1 MELPECNNTH
11 WKSKFIDRLPTLFA
25 ERVRKSLRGDDH
37 SINYDNYTYGKL
49 ISACVQEGLSL
60 CNEIKLNQQIKRH
73 RLTERK
79 QLGEFCEQFAFDIPK
94 QKSKDME
101 DSHKKKKSSKK
112 DYEKWKKKKIE
123 KKLRRAEEGRGDSS
137 KRKKKY
143 WQSFNKSDTC
153 HKCGRYGHYA
163 KDCRVKEKIKN
174 LDIDDNLKDSLH
186 KIMLNSDSE
195 SGSAYSS
202 REYSSTSEDLKAL
215 QQEEYLTS
223 KMNARHIYEQF
234 KELSLNVIDND
245 KVIEL
250 LQNIKDP
257 EIRTQ
262 IIDKISDSMEKE
274 HITEKDYIPKEIP
287 TKEGSYTMAEVK
299 NLLLERRKMTSSPTT
314 ISDLKEE
321 INNLKEDI
329 TRLKEKNVIIEN
341 LNDKA
346 SESSSSME
354 EENDSLDFI
363 KNIYLKNDKTDF
375 LYSLKAF
382 TSQKMINDLT
392 AKLLV
397 SKNNQVSFIKQEINN
412 IEVNHILQNPKL
424 QEKIAILRNQF
435 SIDICGDHPNAFWNR
450 KKHSIASSSSSGM
463 NIDHPMYK
471 EFMDFMKSTEKL
483 DNNPPSYSSILIDDE
498 NIEVFDLNDKKEVIL
513 LLEES
518 DLKWRNESWQIMARY
533 LDTVSYTAT
542 VYKYRMHYEMI
553 LSSTGCE
560 FQHFYPANTKKVYNF
575 SKLIIKRIIASEEWG
590 MSTLKE
596 LDYIHSDQKVAVKY
610 NYWDYMEGFNKVL
623 LYENVNRKHSWFI
636 KKCSNIFD
644 RYVPNWFCKWW
655 TLYGPSIK
663 ILPES
668 YKKLYL
674 EWVDISPK
682 IIKMQEENI
691 FFEGISVMYFFMEF
705 SIPWIMKWSI
715 EVHNTLEGFSCLQ
728 RTKNPEGKLHGQE
741 IIDLINVTIS
751 KYYNTA
757 HTGPQAMEDS
767 SPFKRIT
774 RKLQMKKGLISKSE
788 AIAIYMEEVKKDLM
802 KNLDFEIKDDIS
814 MISASHT
821 NEEEDACIA
830 GEGQDVD
837 DEEEDL
843 ETILKRY

>member
-1 MELPECNNTH
+1 MFYYPRPTPQDVLLEEHEHIITNSYNGKEIYEWNIDGYIDRQIFTTVHRMLMYSTICKTNKNSDKTIADMITAGFTGQLKGWWDNYLNQTQRDTILMAVKQEGDQLTQNAVYTLVLNIIEHFSGRWSDNSETIRTLLQNLRCKSLTSFRYYKDVFLCRVMELPECNSTH
-11 WKSKFIDRLPTLFA
+11 WKSKFIDGLPTLFA

-60 CNEIKLNQQIKRH
+60 
-73 RLTERK
+73 
-79 QLGEFCEQFAFDIPK
+79 F
-94 QKSKDME
+94 
-101 DSHKKKKSSKK
+101 SHKKKKSSKK

-143 WQSFNKSDTC
+143 RQNFNKSDTC
-153 HKCGRYGHYA
+153 HKCERYGHYA

-174 LDIDDNLKDSLH
+174 LDIDDNLKDSLY

-195 SGSAYSS
+195 SGSVYSS

-223 KMNARHIYEQF
+223 EDECSPCQQGMACENDDDRDDLYKIYEQF

-250 LQNIKDP
+250 LQNIKDS
-257 EIRTQ
+257 EIRAQ
-262 IIDKISDSMEKE
+262 IIDKISDSKEKN
-274 HITEKDYIPKEIP
+274 HFIDKDHIPKDIP
-287 TKEGSYTMAEVK
+287 TKEGSYTMTEVK

-321 INNLKEDI
+321 INNLKGDI
-329 TRLKEKNVIIEN
+329 TRLKEKNVVIE
-341 LNDKA
+341 
-346 SESSSSME
+346 S
-354 EENDSLDFI
+354 
-363 KNIYLKNDKTDF
+363 
-375 LYSLKAF
+375 
-382 TSQKMINDLT
+382 
-392 AKLLV
+392 V
-397 SKNNQVSFIKQEINN
+397 
-412 IEVNHILQNPKL
+412 
-424 QEKIAILRNQF
+424 
-435 SIDICGDHPNAFWNR
+435 
-450 KKHSIASSSSSGM
+450 ASSSNSGM

-471 EFMDFMKSTEKL
+471 EFMDFMKSKEKL

-518 DLKWRNESWQIMARY
+518 DLKWRNEPWQIMARY

-553 LSSTGCE
+553 LSSIGCE

-575 SKLIIKRIIASEEWG
+575 SKLIIKREQFTVYTKFWS
-590 MSTLKE
+590 K
-596 LDYIHSDQKVAVKY
+596 
-610 NYWDYMEGFNKVL
+610 L
-623 LYENVNRKHSWFI
+623 L
-636 KKCSNIFD
+636 
-644 RYVPNWFCKWW
+644 
-655 TLYGPSIK
+655 
-663 ILPES
+663 
-668 YKKLYL
+668 
-674 EWVDISPK
+674 
-682 IIKMQEENI
+682 Q
-691 FFEGISVMYFFMEF
+691 
-705 SIPWIMKWSI
+705 
-715 EVHNTLEGFSCLQ
+715 
-728 RTKNPEGKLHGQE
+728 KNPEGKLHGQE
-741 IIDLINVTIS
+741 IVDLINVTIS

-757 HTGPQAMEDS
+757 HTEPQVMEDS
-767 SPFKRIT
+767 SPFKKIT
-774 RKLQMKKGLISKSE
+774 RKLQMKKGLISKLE

-837 DEEEDL
+837 NEEEDL
-843 ETILKRY
+843 ETILKRYQQQLEESSSASTAGKGKEKI